1 MNNANFDY
9 SFQYRN
15 LGHQDTDKSR
25 RRKMADW
32 FSRLKQHNVFP
43 PSKDAAVLE
52 IGCGMGRLL
61 AMLKDE
67 GYSDLTARK

>member
-1 MNNANFDY
+1 
-9 SFQYRN
+9 
-15 LGHQDTDKSR
+15 
-25 RRKMADW
+25 MADW